1 MIMSAFTPITPVSA
15 SDELAQVVRA
25 GLTRAAEVLR
35 SQGLPVPEL
44 GGKLLRPT
52 VAYAMVPPE
61 RRHEL
66 DDRFWLGAL
75 AVQMVHEA
83 SLLHDDV
90 LDDADQ
96 RRGAPTINAT
106 HGVGA
111 ALVKGDH
118 YLTAAYRAAV
128 WTRSPDFL
136 ERFITSVERTVAGE
150 VLQGRKVGQHLDLNA
165 YFETILGKSGELLRA
180 SASLGAC
187 VLGLDRIDER
197 AQLGLQ
203 LGGLYQQV
211 DDLLDYCPAADT
223 GKEPLKDYKQR
234 KWTWILGL
242 AGIDAWDESDQ
253 VILEKV
259 FGYEDSS
266 VSVAERAITYLQM
279 RRTALLKKLGELA
292 PGDELLST
300 ILDEWIGAAQS
311 GVELQ
316 VAAEASRA
324 ATRQPSAA
332 RSEEAAVVEAAS
344 QLGGPEEWR
353 SYFKTHAR
361 TFSFASALFPGAER
375 LKVEA
380 LYAYCR
386 FTDDLVDEPGEDLS
400 PEVLGQRLD
409 VWRDLSRSA
418 FEGRSTGIALPD
430 AVMGDAA
437 RAGVDWLYPS
447 ALLDGVAMDLRPAGY
462 ADWRE
467 LERYT
472 FCVAGAVGG
481 WMTHLFGIRDADTL
495 SRAHALGHAMQI
507 TNILR
512 DVGEDLWM
520 DRIYLPQVLLDKHSM
535 TVADLRQWQQSQG
548 PLPERYSEAMRE
560 VMGVA
565 DNYYEQ
571 ALPAIRALP
580 QFFRRP
586 VAVAAAAYRGIHD
599 EVRRNDFDNLR
610 YRARTSTPQKAWL
623 GTLGLIRA
631 SRAPAVYSMTEEGL
645 AI

>member
-1 MIMSAFTPITPVSA
+1 MPAFAPSVQSSA
-15 SDELAQVVRA
+15 SGDLSLVVRE
-25 GLTRAAEVLR
+25 GLERAAEVLR

-52 VAYAMVPPE
+52 IAYAMVPPE
-61 RRHEL
+61 HRHEL

-75 AVQMVHEA
+75 AIQMVHEA

-96 RRGAPTINAT
+96 RRGAPTIYST

-118 YLTAAYRAAV
+118 YLTAAYRAAM
-128 WTRSPDFL
+128 WTRSTDFL
-136 ERFITSVERTVAGE
+136 EHFITSVERTVAGE
-150 VLQGRKVGQHLDLNA
+150 VLQGRTAGQHLDLNT
-165 YFETILGKSGELLRA
+165 YFDAILGKSGELLRA

-203 LGGLYQQV
+203 LGALYQQV

-234 KWTWILGL
+234 KWTWILEL
-242 AGIDAWDESDQ
+242 AGVDTWDEGDHA
-253 VILEKV
+253 ILEKV
-259 FGYEDSS
+259 FGYGDSS
-266 VSVAERAITYLQM
+266 VSVAQRAIAYLEV
-279 RRTALLKKLGELA
+279 RRNALLKKLGELT

-300 ILDEWIGAAQS
+300 IVDEWIGAARS
-311 GVELQ
+311 GIELQ
-316 VAAEASRA
+316 VAAGEGPSPNWG
-324 ATRQPSAA
+324 PSAA
-332 RSEEAAVVEAAS
+332 RSDEAAVVDAAS
-344 QLGGPEEWR
+344 RLGGPEEWR
-353 SYFKTHAR
+353 KYFGKHAH
-361 TFSFASALFPGAER
+361 TFSFASRLFPSAER
-375 LKVEA
+375 LRVEA

-386 FTDDLVDEPGEDLS
+386 FTDDLVDEPGENLNPDALS
-400 PEVLGQRLD
+400 RRLD
-409 VWRDLSRSA
+409 VWRELSRSA
-418 FEGRSTGIALPD
+418 FEGRSRGIALLD

-437 RAGVDWLYPS
+437 QAGVAWLYPS
-447 ALLDGVAMDLRPAGY
+447 ALLDGVAMDLRPARY
-462 ADWRE
+462 AGWND

-481 WMTHLFGIRDADTL
+481 WMTHLFGIRDPDTL

-512 DVGEDLWM
+512 DVGEDLSM
-520 DRIYLPQVLLDKHSM
+520 DRVYLPQVLLDKHGI
-535 TVADLRQWQQSQG
+535 TVADLNEWRQSPD
-548 PLPERYSEAMRE
+548 PLPGQYSEAMRTVIE
-560 VMGVA
+560 VA
-565 DNYYEQ
+565 DSRYEW
-571 ALPAIRALP
+571 ALPAIRSLP
-580 QFFRRP
+580 AFFRRP
-586 VAVAAAAYRGIHD
+586 VAVAAATYRGIHD

-610 YRARTSTPQKAWL
+610 HRARTSLPRKVWL
-623 GTLGLIRA
+623 GTVGLVRA
-631 SRAPAVYSMTEEGL
+631 SRAPAIYSVTEEGL

>member
-1 MIMSAFTPITPVSA
+1 
-15 SDELAQVVRA
+15 
-25 GLTRAAEVLR
+25 
-35 SQGLPVPEL
+35 
-44 GGKLLRPT
+44 
-52 VAYAMVPPE
+52 MVPPE

-75 AVQMVHEA
+75 AVQMIHEA

-118 YLTAAYRAAV
+118 YLTAAYRAAM
-128 WTRSPDFL
+128 WTRSTDFL

-150 VLQGRKVGQHLDLNA
+150 VLQGRTVGQQLDLNT
-165 YFETILGKSGELLRA
+165 YFEAILGKSGELLGA

-223 GKEPLKDYKQR
+223 GKAPLKDYKQR
-234 KWTWILGL
+234 KWTWVLGL
-242 AGIDAWDESDQ
+242 AGIDTWEVGDDA
-253 VILEKV
+253 ILEKV

-279 RRTALLKKLGELA
+279 RRTALLKKVGELT
-292 PGDELLST
+292 PGYELLSA
-300 ILDEWIGAAQS
+300 IVDEWIGAARA

-316 VAAEASRA
+316 LAAGAGPSPN
-324 ATRQPSAA
+324 RQPSAT

-353 SYFKTHAR
+353 RYFKTHAR
-361 TFSFASALFPGAER
+361 TFCFASGLFPTAER

-400 PEVLGQRLD
+400 PDVLGQRLD
-409 VWRDLSRSA
+409 VWRELSRSA
-418 FEGRSTGIALPD
+418 FDGKSAGIALLD

-437 RAGVDWLYPS
+437 RVGVDWLYPS

-462 ADWRE
+462 ANWKE

-481 WMTHLFGIRDADTL
+481 WMTHLFGIRDPGTL

-520 DRIYLPQVLLDKHSM
+520 DRVYLPQALLDKHGI
-535 TVADLRQWQQSQG
+535 TVADLSGWQQSEG

-560 VMGVA
+560 VMAIA
-565 DNYYEQ
+565 DAHYDR
-571 ALPAIRALP
+571 ALPAIRSLP
-580 QFFRRP
+580 PFFRRP

-610 YRARTSTPQKAWL
+610 LRARTSTPRKAWL
-623 GTLGLIRA
+623 GALGLIRC
-631 SRAPAVYSMTEEGL
+631 SRAPTVYSVTEEGL